1 MLEATLGLELLPWGR
16 FQPIRLE
23 DAEHRKCRE
32 LSARLALEK
41 REVFWERGRAT
52 SLLVDRLNP
61 FGPGY
66 DHELPKQ
73 RNVTL
78 KKLIAIVTW
87 NEDAVFNPRPTH
99 RHTSPGMY
107 HVEVEKQVKLSKGV
121 ADKEDDTSTQTQ
133 EKERGEG
140 SQEVDGGK

>member
-16 FQPIRLE
+16 FEPIRLE
-23 DAEHRKCRE
+23 EAEHRQCRE

-41 REVFWERGRAT
+41 REVFWERGGAT

-73 RNVTL
+73 KNVTL
-78 KKLIAIVTW
+78 KKLVCSQ
-87 NEDAVFNPRPTH
+87 ER
-99 RHTSPGMY
+99 
-107 HVEVEKQVKLSKGV
+107 QVKLSRGV

-140 SQEVDGGK
+140 SQEAD